1 MGYEIER
8 KFLVSG
14 EYKNNAYQHY
24 RIKQGYL
31 SQSNLNVVRVR
42 ILDQNAFLTIKSST
56 VQGTFTHLEY
66 EYEIPVVDA
75 EQLLK
80 LCESNIIDKTRYL
93 IKSGDHI
100 FEVDE
105 FYGDNN
111 GLVMA
116 EIELRS
122 EDEKFDKPNWIGLE
136 VTGDERYYN
145 AYLSMHPFKEWNKS
159 RQMK

>member
-14 EYKNNAYQHY
+14 EYKNHSYQHY
-24 RIKQGYL
+24 QIKQGYL

-42 ILDQNAFLTIKSST
+42 VIDQNAFITIKSST
-56 VQGTFTHLEY
+56 VQGSFTHLEY
-66 EYEIPVVDA
+66 EYEIPVEDA

-80 LCESNIIDKTRYL
+80 LCESGVIDKTRYL

-111 GLVMA
+111 GLVIA

-122 EDEKFDKPNWIGLE
+122 EDEKFDKPSWLGLE

-145 AYLSMHPFKEWNKS
+145 AYLSKHPYKEWNK
-159 RQMK
+159 K